1 MPSWELIASGRVQ
14 GVGFRWHVRK
24 CALENS
30 VTGYVQNQ
38 SDGSVLIIATTGETE
53 FERFC
58 HSIQYGDTRA
68 LVRRLDLAKID
79 YAKSYNDFTIK

>member
-1 MPSWELIASGRVQ
+1 MPSWELIARGRVQ

-24 CALENS
+24 CALDNS

-38 SDGSVLIIATTGETE
+38 SDGSVLIIATAEEHE

-58 HSIQYGDTRA
+58 HSIQNGHTRA
-68 LVRRLDLAKID
+68 WVSSLELAKID
-79 YAKSYNDFTIK
+79 YAKSYNDFTIR

>member
-1 MPSWELIASGRVQ
+1 MPSWELIARGRVQ
-14 GVGFRWHVRK
+14 GVGYRWHVRK

-38 SDGSVLIIATTGETE
+38 SDGSVLIIATAEEHE

-58 HSIQYGDTRA
+58 LSIQSGDTRA
-68 LVRRLDLAKID
+68 VVNELQLFRID
-79 YAKSYNDFTIK
+79 YAKSYNDFTIR